1 VNVED
6 FKKLVK
12 QYSEEDITT
21 DEPHV
26 SLRCEQNDITIDVI
40 KKTLLDPNANLVRII
55 EDRPK
60 VYKVYYPLSK
70 KRELKV
76 VVDVLTHKKLNI
88 RTVRILDKK
97 SRLAFLSRRR
107 F

>member
-1 VNVED
+1 MNVED

-12 QYSEEDITT
+12 QYSEEDIAT

-26 SLRCEQNDITIDVI
+26 SLRCEQNDITIDFV
-40 KKTLLDPNANLVRII
+40 KKTLLDPNANLARIV

-60 VYKVYYPLSK
+60 VYKVYYQLSK

-76 VVDVLTHKKLNI
+76 VIDVLTHKKLNI
-88 RTVRILDKK
+88 RTVRILDKR

>member
-1 VNVED
+1 MNVED
-6 FKKLVK
+6 FKKLMK

-26 SLRCEQNDITIDVI
+26 SLRCEQNDITIDVV
-40 KKTLLDPNANLVRII
+40 KKTLLDQNANLVRII

-60 VYKVYYPLSK
+60 VYKVYYQLSK

-76 VVDVLTHKKLNI
+76 IVDVLTHKKLNI
-88 RTVRILDKK
+88 RTVRILDKR